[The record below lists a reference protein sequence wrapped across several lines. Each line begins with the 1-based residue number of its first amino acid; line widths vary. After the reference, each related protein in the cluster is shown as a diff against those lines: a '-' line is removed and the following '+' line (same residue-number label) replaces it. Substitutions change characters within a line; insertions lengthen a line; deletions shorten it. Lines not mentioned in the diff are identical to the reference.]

1 MRSGA
6 PISLSLLITA
16 SPWSASFLVLFK
28 GGYNIIKMNARND
41 NPMRVLVP
49 LLEFNLNARYQ
60 LGEFWV

>member
-1 MRSGA
+1 LDMVDGNDC
-6 PISLSLLITA
+6 
-16 SPWSASFLVLFK
+16 WSSFELAHGGCFLVLFK